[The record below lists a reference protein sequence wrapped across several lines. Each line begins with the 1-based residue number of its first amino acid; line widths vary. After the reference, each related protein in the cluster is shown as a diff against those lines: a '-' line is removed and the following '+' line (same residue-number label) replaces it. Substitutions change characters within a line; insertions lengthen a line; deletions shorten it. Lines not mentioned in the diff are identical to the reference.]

1 MFFTESP
8 GHGDSGHRNSA
19 SPGAIGGELTRA
31 EASRSVPRRFEMQLP
46 HESLESEAHTAD
58 CAYCSGRGTACNN
71 WKVL

>member
-8 GHGDSGHRNSA
+8 GLGDSGHRNRA

-46 HESLESEAHTAD
+46 RENLEARHTPEIAD
-58 CAYCSGRGTACNN
+58 IVGAAKTGAITEKY
-71 WKVL
+71 